1 MFEGQVHLR
10 TATNC
15 RAVLHARP
23 HVRELSPGFGSTVN
37 NGLRAQHDGLLPV
50 QQAQGPLNRTPPVR
64 AIETHHG
71 PLFEALALAFLD
83 FQGHEPSML
92 VPVMKI
98 VSWTHMQETLRYLA
112 ASLTEDFTA
121 EVHLIRHQIFDV
133 IDQLGD
139 HRSWAFLCEVE
150 FETADSEHLLVLIYL
165 SSGVKTFRRSNNHG
179 FELYTMSE
187 SALL

>member
-1 MFEGQVHLR
+1 MFEGVFTHDKLQVHLR

-23 HVRELSPGFGSTVN
+23 HVRELAPGFGSTVN

-112 ASLTEDFTA
+112 ASLTEDFIA
-121 EVHLIRHQIFDV
+121 EVHLRRHQILNV

-150 FETADSEHLLVLIYL
+150 FETADSEHL
-165 SSGVKTFRRSNNHG
+165 HG
-179 FELYTMSE
+179 FD
-187 SALL
+187 